1 MRFIKLDPM
10 FTKKLTWSNDPR
22 ELDLY
27 GAFKEGK
34 PNLSSDFNVPGLRP
48 ILKEKHGDELW
59 ILQDTYGV
67 YYLWYMWE
75 GHLTRITEEYTQGPE
90 LSSVEDVIHNIL
102 CNLSWVED
110 DAVTVYKD

>member
-1 MRFIKLDPM
+1 LRNETQVDHESDQDLAGSWDTHDTRFIKLDPK
-10 FTKKLTWSNDPR
+10 FTKKLTWSNDLR

-59 ILQDTYGV
+59 ILQDTQCLLSVVHVGRPPHADYGV
-67 YYLWYMWE
+67 YL
-75 GHLTRITEEYTQGPE
+75 G
-90 LSSVEDVIHNIL
+90 S
-102 CNLSWVED
+102 
-110 DAVTVYKD
+110 